1 MIFCKIQKRTCLL
14 FQLQSG
20 QNCQLQ
26 NCTFKTLTASF
37 LIQSLDLCYITIF
50 KSEFYLG
57 NYKWVKSTSFQHL
70 HDYFAYHKERRF
82 TKKKLNNGNWI
93 LYEQITDSKFH
104 SIAHCSCANLTWA
117 CYIRF
122 KRHMADVLYI
132 FASKTDKIF

>member
-82 TKKKLNNGNWI
+82 TKKKTKQWQLDIIRTNYGF
-93 LYEQITDSKFH
+93 QISFNSALQLCKF
-104 SIAHCSCANLTWA
+104 N
-117 CYIRF
+117 
-122 KRHMADVLYI
+122 MGVLYTFQKAYGGRFI
-132 FASKTDKIF
+132 YFCIENW